1 VSRRPKQNP
10 LDEVASKLAALEAIM
25 DVLRTHGVIRT
36 RTVKA
41 RKPLGAKA
49 KAANDAFKRES
60 GGSKNPVEETWQ

>member
-1 VSRRPKQNP
+1 VSRRPRQNP

-41 RKPLGAKA
+41 KKARSNGSREKWVGPTLG
-49 KAANDAFKRES
+49 
-60 GGSKNPVEETWQ
+60 GNPVEETFA